1 MKVINKTG
9 NGLSHSMVINGNV
22 ERFYIPN
29 GGILNV
35 PEEIAQI
42 WLNLTG
48 VEKYIDQADLEKA
61 EKEAK
66 AKSEAEK
73 KALEEKNKALLAQL
87 EEMKKEKVEEK
98 KTVKAKATTKKKK

>member
-9 NGLSHSMVINGNV
+9 NGLSHTMPINGNM

-29 GGILNV
+29 GGILDV
-35 PEEIAQI
+35 PEEIAGI
-42 WLNLTG
+42 WLNLGG

-66 AKSEAEK
+66 AKAEAEK
-73 KALEEKNKALLAQL
+73 KELEEKNKALEAQL
-87 EEMKKEKVEEK
+87 EAMKKEAKP
-98 KTVKAKATTKKKK
+98 TKAKAPVKKGKK

>member
-9 NGLSHSMVINGNV
+9 NGLSHTMPINGNM

-29 GGILNV
+29 GGILDV
-35 PEEIAQI
+35 PEEIAGI
-42 WLNLTG
+42 WLNLEG

-66 AKSEAEK
+66 AKAEAEK
-73 KALEEKNKALLAQL
+73 KELEEKNKALEAQL
-87 EEMKKEKVEEK
+87 EAMKKEAKPA
-98 KTVKAKATTKKKK
+98 TKAKAPVKKGKK

>member
-9 NGLSHSMVINGNV
+9 NGLSHAIIVKGETQRYYV
-22 ERFYIPN
+22 QN
-29 GGILNV
+29 GGIVDV
-35 PEEIAQI
+35 PEEIVEL
-42 WLNLTG
+42 WLQLNG

-66 AKSEAEK
+66 AKAEAEK
-73 KALEEKNKALLAQL
+73 QALEEKNKALLAEL